1 MFNENLMLCMFIVPL
16 LVIKLISFFKEFGH
30 LYYFFS
36 NKKSSIT
43 VYFFLVIFLQIFK
56 ENSSMAINSE
66 IDH

>member
-1 MFNENLMLCMFIVPL
+1 MFNENVMLCMFIMPL

-43 VYFFLVIFLQIFK
+43 VYFFFSDFSSNFQGY
-56 ENSSMAINSE
+56 SSMAINSE